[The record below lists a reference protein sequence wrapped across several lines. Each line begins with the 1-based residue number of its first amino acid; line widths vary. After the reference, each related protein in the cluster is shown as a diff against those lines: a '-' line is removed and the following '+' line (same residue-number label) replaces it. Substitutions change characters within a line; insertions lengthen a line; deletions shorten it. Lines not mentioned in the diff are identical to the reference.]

1 VTKIL
6 LDTLI
11 PIFAGLLLGYVAGRR
26 GTMDNRN
33 VRDLIVLVMDF
44 AIPCA
49 LFSTIIGSSR
59 TSLLQHVPAALM
71 ITLVFCALYLISYI
85 WARRWRGM
93 SLSDASVLALTIG
106 FPNSAAIALPLFRG
120 AYGPE
125 STVTAALSIVIGSI
139 TISPLTLALLEA
151 AKHSGGNHVSATQIL
166 RSLPRALLQP
176 VVWAPLVALFAVF
189 FQFHVPSFVA
199 GTLTTMGSAATGSA
213 LVLTGLIVSAQSFR
227 FTGGVAITTVLKLVG
242 QPLFAIFVMLLFRMS
257 HKRYAEH
264 HCDQRNSRRFLWPG
278 LRQGIRCNAGNC
290 QLGIDWDLPLRL
302 GHSRTL
308 DAVCGKVLLRHLC
321 SQSVNIRLG
330 YTIFFCCA
338 LAL

>member
-1 VTKIL
+1 VTRIL

-33 VRDLIVLVMDF
+33 VRNLIVLVMDF

-59 TSLLQHVPAALM
+59 TSLLQHVPAAL
-71 ITLVFCALYLISYI
+71 SYI

-176 VVWAPLVALFAVF
+176 VVWAPLVALFGVF
-189 FQFHVPSFVA
+189 FQLHVPSFVA
-199 GTLTTMGSAATGSA
+199 GTLTTLGSAATGSA
-213 LVLTGLIVSAQSFR
+213 LVLTGLVVSAQSFR

-257 HKRYAEH
+257 HN
-264 HCDQRNSRRFLWPG
+264 DMRNITVISAIPG
-278 LRQGIRCNAGNC
+278 GFFGLVFGKGF
-290 QLGIDWDLPLRL
+290 
-302 GHSRTL
+302 
-308 DAVCGKVLLRHLC
+308 DATPEIASSGLIGTYLF
-321 SQSVNIRLG
+321 G
-330 YTIFFCCA
+330 WAT
-338 LAL
+338 LALWMLFAAKFF

>member
-1 VTKIL
+1 MTKIL

-120 AYGPE
+120 RM
-125 STVTAALSIVIGSI
+125 VLSRPSRLHC
-139 TISPLTLALLEA
+139 PL
-151 AKHSGGNHVSATQIL
+151 
-166 RSLPRALLQP
+166 
-176 VVWAPLVALFAVF
+176 
-189 FQFHVPSFVA
+189 
-199 GTLTTMGSAATGSA
+199 
-213 LVLTGLIVSAQSFR
+213 
-227 FTGGVAITTVLKLVG
+227 
-242 QPLFAIFVMLLFRMS
+242 
-257 HKRYAEH
+257 
-264 HCDQRNSRRFLWPG
+264 
-278 LRQGIRCNAGNC
+278 
-290 QLGIDWDLPLRL
+290 
-302 GHSRTL
+302 
-308 DAVCGKVLLRHLC
+308 
-321 SQSVNIRLG
+321 
-330 YTIFFCCA
+330 
-338 LAL
+338 